1 MVRFTGSVLLFAAF
15 ALALPTERTQLPL
28 RESQHALDQAKKPS
42 TPSRKLQG
50 KFLHITGKLL
60 YLHCICCSLAD
71 SLHPDF
77 HPDPFYKHGS
87 SSADEHACHSGSGDA
102 GILGAAKTDCDSP
115 IALVNATFQWINDN
129 LKDEV
134 DFVIWTGDSARHD
147 NDERYPRNE
156 SQVVGQNE
164 LLVSKFVEVF
174 GKDDDI
180 DDRDPTNDFIV
191 PIIPTFGNNDILPH
205 NIFEPGPNKW
215 TRKYTSVWNKFIPEE
230 QRHSFERGG
239 WFFVEVIRNRLAV
252 FSLNTLYFFDSNSAV
267 DGCDA
272 KSQPGYEHLEWLGV
286 QLELLRQRGMKAIIT
301 GHVPP
306 ARTESKQSWDE
317 TCWQKYTLWMTQ
329 YRDVVVGAVY
339 GHANIDHFLIQD
351 SRDLE
356 YGFQTEA
363 DMTAGIVLQADKS
376 VSTQS
381 KSTYLNE
388 LRERWS
394 ELPKPPSGLSYATAN
409 EDGSVSK
416 SKKSKKQKKREKF
429 LKSIGGPWAERFSL
443 SLVSPSVVPNYYPT
457 LRVFEYNITGLED
470 LHPSVHSSSAAATA
484 GVELGSG
491 IGEDTD
497 IWEETERDEH
507 TKEIHDQEI
516 PHDLKKKKP
525 KKGKPPFK
533 VPHGPD
539 STAPPGPAYS
549 PQTFT
554 WLSYTQY
561 YANLTYINNDFP
573 RHDGKVSDDT
583 LLAVGTATAPG
594 LKEFKYELEYHTKED
609 KIYHMK
615 DLTMRSYLD
624 LAEQIGRKEPEK
636 IPALKGSRVA
646 EGTTKKHKN
655 RVWHNFVK
663 RAFVLTKPD
672 EELEDQFG

>member
-1 MVRFTGSVLLFAAF
+1 MVRFTGGVLLFAAF
-15 ALALPTERTQLPL
+15 ALAIPTERTQLPL
-28 RESQHALDQAKKPS
+28 RESQQILDQAKKPS
-42 TPSRKLQG
+42 TPPRKLQG
-50 KFLHITGKLL
+50 KFLHITGKLPYRHHL
-60 YLHCICCSLAD
+60 FCILAD
-71 SLHPDF
+71 RLRADF
-77 HPDPFYKHGS
+77 HPDPFYKRGS

-115 IALVNATFQWINDN
+115 IALVNATFRWINDN

-147 NDERYPRNE
+147 NDERYPRNK

-174 GKDDDI
+174 GKNDDI
-180 DDRDPTNDFIV
+180 DDRDPTNDFVV

-205 NIFEPGPNKW
+205 NIFEPGPNTW

-272 KSQPGYEHLEWLGV
+272 KSEPGYEHLEWLGV

-317 TCWQKYTLWMTQ
+317 TCWQKYTLWMRQ
-329 YRDVVVGAVY
+329 YRDIIVGAVY

-351 SRDLE
+351 ARDLE
-356 YGFQTEA
+356 YDFLTEA
-363 DMTAGIVLQADKS
+363 QMTAGGVLHADES
-376 VSTQS
+376 MSIQS

-388 LRERWS
+388 LRKRWS

-409 EDGSVSK
+409 EESLSK
-416 SKKSKKQKKREKF
+416 SKESKKQKKREKF

-470 LHPSVHSSSAAATA
+470 LHPSVYSSSPAATVDV
-484 GVELGSG
+484 GIGSG
-491 IGEDTD
+491 IDEDAD
-497 IWEETERDEH
+497 LWEETKHYEL
-507 TKEIHDQEI
+507 TKEIHDQDI

-525 KKGKPPFK
+525 KNRKPPFK
-533 VPHGPD
+533 VPRGPD

-554 WLSYTQY
+554 FLSYAQY
-561 YANLTYINNDFP
+561 YANLTYINNEFS
-573 RHDGKVSDDT
+573 RHAGKVANDAM
-583 LLAVGTATAPG
+583 LAVGARTAPG

-609 KIYHMK
+609 MVYHMK

-624 LAEQIGRKEPEK
+624 LAEQIGRKELDK
-636 IPALKGSRVA
+636 IPAMKEGHEA
-646 EGTTKKHKN
+646 EATTKYKN
-655 RVWHNFVK
+655 KIWHNFVK